1 MIVLYLILLAVI
13 QAVTEFLP
21 VSSLGHLGVMEHFLG
36 MEQDTGLLIE
46 SMLHLGTAAAIIFL
60 YRNELKRLLLEA
72 VGMLMD
78 AIGNLNLYIHNRRT
92 GNRLKYAR
100 IVTGSYRKFAALLLV
115 SMIPTALLGISSR
128 RLAVVAGASPICQ
141 GIGFLISGIILLVT
155 DLNNSGG
162 EKGPREASWDSAMWI
177 GICQGLSVF
186 PGLSRCGLTMG
197 AALFCGFSRK
207 FAVKYSFLVSVPA
220 IIGAFFVEVPQ
231 FAVESM
237 SVGTGAVYI
246 LGMAASAVTG
256 YFLIRFLLRITQTL
270 PFKYFAFYCFL
281 AGIVGIALNFG

>member
-21 VSSLGHLGVMEHFLG
+21 VSSLGHLGVVEHFLG
-36 MEQDTGLLIE
+36 MEQDAGLLIE

-92 GNRLKYAR
+92 GNHLKYAR

-186 PGLSRCGLTMG
+186 PGFSRSGMTISAGLMS
-197 AALFCGFSRK
+197 GFSRT
-207 FAVKYSFLVSVPA
+207 FAVKYSYILSIPA
-220 IIGAFFVEVPQ
+220 IIGALIMELGQFGSADMTVGLGFSYVFGMIIAAVVGSLAIRACLRLVHNGKFRFF
-231 FAVESM
+231 A
-237 SVGTGAVYI
+237 Y
-246 LGMAASAVTG
+246 
-256 YFLIRFLLRITQTL
+256 
-270 PFKYFAFYCFL
+270 YCF
-281 AGIVGIALNFG
+281 IVGIIALVANFA